1 MPQDIGMRVRVV
13 NLNADE
19 QNLWCR
25 CSIPAGSIVE
35 ELWEFVLSRR
45 IGVEDENGVCV
56 EGEFRCLPGGGGF
69 R

>member
-1 MPQDIGMRVRVV
+1 MTKVEMRFRVV

-25 CSIPAGSIVE
+25 CSVPAGSIVE
-35 ELWEFVLSRR
+35 EFREFVLSRR
-45 IGVEDENGVCV
+45 VGVEDEGAFSV
-56 EGEFRCLPGGGGF
+56 EGAFDCLPGGGGF